1 MATTDKL
8 RPITLKQQKR
18 MKISHINTIQNPKFI
33 IVRHYDNSIVT
44 LPSNFRVVEQDAIGC
59 WRVRII
65 EIIPKEYKQSN
76 NLIWQEDQKK
86 E

>member
-1 MATTDKL
+1 MFGSNECYKSQT
-8 RPITLKQQKR
+8 

-33 IVRHYDNSIVT
+33 IVRQYDNSIVT
-44 LPSNFRVVEQDAIGC
+44 LPSNFRVVEENAIGC

-65 EIIPKEYKQSN
+65 DKIPKEYKQTN
-76 NLIWQEDQKK
+76 NIVWQADQKK

>member
-18 MKISHINTIQNPKFI
+18 MKISNINTIQNPKFI

-44 LPSNFRVVEQDAIGC
+44 LPSNFRVVEENAIGC

-65 EIIPKEYKQSN
+65 DKIPKEYKQLN
-76 NLIWQEDQKK
+76 QLIWLDVQKK

>member
-1 MATTDKL
+1 MAKTYKL
-8 RPITLKQQKR
+8 RPIHLKQQKR

-33 IVRHYDNSIVT
+33 IVRQYDNCIVT
-44 LPSNFRVVEQDAIGC
+44 LPSNFRVVEENAIGC

-65 EIIPKEYKQSN
+65 EKIPKEYKQTN
-76 NLIWQEDQKK
+76 NILWLDVQKK

>member
-1 MATTDKL
+1 
-8 RPITLKQQKR
+8 

-33 IVRHYDNSIVT
+33 IVRQYDNSIVT
-44 LPSNFRVVEQDAIGC
+44 LPSNFRVVEENAIGC

-65 EIIPKEYKQSN
+65 EKIPKEYKQTN
-76 NLIWQEDQKK
+76 NIVWQEDQKK

>member
-1 MATTDKL
+1 
-8 RPITLKQQKR
+8 

-33 IVRHYDNSIVT
+33 IVRQYDNSIVT
-44 LPSNFRVVEQDAIGC
+44 LPSNFRVVEENAIGC

-65 EIIPKEYKQSN
+65 DKIPKEYKQTN
-76 NLIWQEDQKK
+76 NIVWQEDQKK

>member
-1 MATTDKL
+1 
-8 RPITLKQQKR
+8 

-33 IVRHYDNSIVT
+33 IVRQYDNSIVT
-44 LPSNFRVVEQDAIGC
+44 LPSNFRVMEANAIGC

-65 EIIPKEYKQSN
+65 DKIPTEYKQQN
-76 NLIWQEDQKK
+76 EIQWEEKQK